1 MTYQM
6 VRFQQFVGRMR
17 GRFQRTDDE
26 QGATLVEYAMMLA
39 LVVIVCFVA
48 LTFFGEVT
56 SDKLSVNAE
65 CFEGGCRD
73 GIP

>member
-1 MTYQM
+1 MTLQAL
-6 VRFQQFVGRMR
+6 RFQQFVSRVR
-17 GRFQRTDDE
+17 ERLLRSDE
-26 QGATLVEYAMMLA
+26 DGATLVEYAMMLA

-65 CFEGGCRD
+65 CFEAQCG
-73 GIP
+73 P